1 MADVREM
8 RIFSAEQIVVPEDL
22 PEILK
27 DYSKEVIR
35 NNPNDIIK
43 FRKEYFTRK
52 AAEQKVRAG
61 KPAGHWDRVN
71 NKYNRKLYGY
81 LSFQA
86 KTNDSKQQALFLHY
100 SISLAGIALG
110 FNSSQLKA
118 DEIWSW
124 PSCKKSV

>member
-43 FRKEYFTRK
+43 FSKEYFTRK

-61 KPAGHWDRVN
+61 KPAGH
-71 NKYNRKLYGY
+71 
-81 LSFQA
+81 
-86 KTNDSKQQALFLHY
+86 
-100 SISLAGIALG
+100 
-110 FNSSQLKA
+110 
-118 DEIWSW
+118 
-124 PSCKKSV
+124 